1 MEKSKNQLLECLLKM
16 GCALAD
22 LLIQNKAQEGSSSDG
37 NYSMVKLDEIMT
49 DVMRLT
55 DANDSKV
62 GTVDLLLLMMTTTMA
77 VVLMVMIGGVD
88 NEVE

>member
-1 MEKSKNQLLECLLKM
+1 MEKSKSQLLECLLKM

-22 LLIQNKAQEGSSSDG
+22 LLIQNKASEGSSTDS
-37 NYSMVKLDEIMT
+37 NYSLVKLDEIMT

-62 GTVDLLLLMMTTTMA
+62 GLILQWKC
-77 VVLMVMIGGVD
+77 
-88 NEVE
+88 